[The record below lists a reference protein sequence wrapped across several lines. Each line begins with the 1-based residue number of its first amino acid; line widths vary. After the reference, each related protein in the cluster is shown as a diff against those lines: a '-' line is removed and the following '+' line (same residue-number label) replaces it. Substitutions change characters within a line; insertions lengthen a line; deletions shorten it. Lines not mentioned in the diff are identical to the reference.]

1 MNKMFRRLMAV
12 SLLSLLPLSAAKA
25 FDVPA
30 YIKDPQDV
38 SGNIDIIIKE
48 NTAPRTSSKNAQE
61 LRQKLDDT
69 INEYAARLY
78 AEAFVISAAASAEAA
93 GDSSLAGKAGDLVGG
108 LMGST
113 DKNQVLQDNV
123 KEPAKEIA
131 ESVKQL
137 MELEAAI
144 ANLEGL
150 QILSRLD
157 VSYDSEAEEE
167 K

>member
-1 MNKMFRRLMAV
+1 MNKMFHRMMAV

-30 YIKDPQDV
+30 YIKNPQDV

-93 GDSSLAGKAGDLVGG
+93 GDNSLAGKASDLVGG

-167 K
+167 